1 MSNASSLIL
10 ENLIE
15 AQEVL
20 KNFINNRQNIESIE
34 DAARVIIQSLR
45 HGGKVLSCGNGGS
58 LCDAA
63 HFAEELSGRF
73 RENRNAL
80 SAISL
85 TT

>member
-45 HGGKVLSCGNGGS
+45 HGGKVP
-58 LCDAA
+58 
-63 HFAEELSGRF
+63 
-73 RENRNAL
+73 
-80 SAISL
+80 
-85 TT
+85 